1 MAVVVIAILIGL
13 SLGLFGSG
21 GSILTVPALIYVLHY
36 PPAVAIH
43 MSLAVV
49 SLISLMAALPYWWR
63 GVVPVRELLQLALPG
78 AVGAVIGSY
87 LTDWLASWVQ
97 LTLLASLMA
106 LAALNMWRRQVVQLQ
121 LSHRYM
127 FSLVGGVV
135 GMLTGLIGVG
145 GGFLLVPVLVALTS
159 LEMSAI
165 IGISLSLV
173 FLQSVV
179 GFISHSLLLPQPLD
193 VRTVAWLGGCGAVG
207 SFVGLW
213 LLPKL
218 PQLLL
223 RRGFAVFLMVLA
235 LLIAL
240 MQWWQPQ

>member
-49 SLISLMAALPYWWR
+49 SVISFMAALPYWWR
-63 GVVPVRELLQLALPG
+63 GVVPIRELLQFAIPG
-78 AVGAVIGSY
+78 VIGAVIGSY
-87 LTDWLASWVQ
+87 LTDLLASWVQ
-97 LTLLASLMA
+97 LLLLASLMV
-106 LAALNMWRRQVVQLQ
+106 LAALNMWRRQVVRLQ
-121 LSHRYM
+121 LRQRHL
-127 FSLVGGVV
+127 FSLVGGMV

-145 GGFLLVPVLVALTS
+145 GGFLLVPVLVAITS

-173 FLQSVV
+173 LLQSVV
-179 GFISHSLLLPQPLD
+179 GFITHSVLLPQPLD
-193 VRTVAWLGGCGAVG
+193 VRTVAWLGGCGALG

-218 PQLLL
+218 PQLIL
-223 RRGFAVFLMVLA
+223 RRGFSVFLLLLA
-235 LLIAL
+235 LLIAM
-240 MQWWQPQ
+240 MQWWHPL